1 MCFADHKQLRSD
13 KEFKGTQNC
22 RCAYSKFRLILAGRM
37 FVCLILSRLLQDLF
51 FRYSLNN
58 FLHAQVDQCIN
69 FVFTWAPAPPLTP
82 SPSPPLATITVT
94 PAAPAADPE
103 ADDTSP
109 TGLVITI
116 SILSLFSFSFLGN
129 KTAGT

>member
-1 MCFADHKQLRSD
+1 
-13 KEFKGTQNC
+13 
-22 RCAYSKFRLILAGRM
+22 M
-37 FVCLILSRLLQDLF
+37 FVCLILTRLLQDLF

-69 FVFTWAPAPPLTP
+69 FVFTWAPAPPLPP

-94 PAAPAADPE
+94 PAVPADPE
-103 ADDTSP
+103 AADTSP

-116 SILSLFSFSFLGN
+116 SILSLFSFSFPGN
-129 KTAGT
+129 DKDVTAGTRLLI